1 MIYIYIYLLFKY
13 VASLESIRS
22 ILPKYSV
29 WFNVIFFSKKWV
41 LIQKNEFKKLSYFFE
56 FSIDLENEMKNIL
69 WYSIKKIYII
79 IERF

>member
-1 MIYIYIYLLFKY
+1 MIYIYINLLFKY

-29 WFNVIFFSKKWV
+29 WFNVFFLFFSKK
-41 LIQKNEFKKLSYFFE
+41 KNEFLFKKMTSRKLSYFFV

-69 WYSIKKIYII
+69 
-79 IERF
+79 